1 MDVVQRRTSLAV
13 QAFARGLMPLATVAA
28 LAAVVWGIRRRD
40 RILAGVQDR
49 PAWAAAL
56 GGGVAGGVVGSLAN
70 DSGPVLL
77 VLGTVVL
84 AAAALYL
91 RGPPFALG

>member
-1 MDVVQRRTSLAV
+1 VDVVQRRTSLAV
-13 QAFARGLMPLATVAA
+13 QAFARGLMPVATIIAA
-28 LAAVVWGIRRRD
+28 AAVVWGIRKRD
-40 RILAGVQDR
+40 RILADVQDR
-49 PAWAAAL
+49 PAWEAAL
-56 GGGVAGGVVGSLAN
+56 GGGVAAGVIGSLAN

-91 RGPPFALG
+91 RSRPSP